1 MDMNT
6 WMICGIVLIVLGVVF
21 GIVMQIVVHVMKK
34 ALMR

>member
-6 WMICGIVLIVLGVVF
+6 WMIAGIVLIVLGVVF
-21 GIVMQIVVHVMKK
+21 GIVMQVLVHVKKK